1 MLQGKKILVGVC
13 GSIAAYKS
21 ALLIRLLVKEGAEV
35 RVVMTPSAASFITP
49 LTLATLAKHPVYS
62 EYFNEANGTWH
73 NHVELG
79 LWADLMVLA
88 PLSANTLGKL
98 ANGLCDNLLCAVYL
112 SARCPVYVAPA
123 MDLDMYAHAST
134 QANLQ
139 ALLSY
144 GNRVIDAESGEL
156 ASGLDGKGRMA
167 EPEHIVQ
174 AIQAHFA
181 AERGTLKGKRVII
194 TAGPTYEPL
203 DPVRFIGNHSSG
215 KMGYA
220 IAEVMA
226 GYGAEVTLIAG
237 PTSLPDPPGIKCVH
251 VMSALEM
258 HASALALF
266 PTTDI
271 AVLAAAVADYRPAT
285 VAEQK
290 IKKSEDEFTLT
301 LTKNPDIAKDLGSRK
316 EVGQLLVGF
325 ALETNNGLENAQG
338 KLEKK
343 NLDFIVLNSPSDEGT
358 GFGHDTNRITILARN
373 TKPKEFEL
381 KSKKAIAQ
389 DIVNEITTYLDR

>member
-237 PTSLPDPPGIKCVH
+237 PTSWPDPPGIKCVH

>member
-1 MLQGKKILVGVC
+1 
-13 GSIAAYKS
+13 
-21 ALLIRLLVKEGAEV
+21 
-35 RVVMTPSAASFITP
+35 
-49 LTLATLAKHPVYS
+49 
-62 EYFNEANGTWH
+62 
-73 NHVELG
+73 
-79 LWADLMVLA
+79 
-88 PLSANTLGKL
+88 
-98 ANGLCDNLLCAVYL
+98 
-112 SARCPVYVAPA
+112 
-123 MDLDMYAHAST
+123 
-134 QANLQ
+134 
-139 ALLSY
+139 
-144 GNRVIDAESGEL
+144 
-156 ASGLDGKGRMA
+156 
-167 EPEHIVQ
+167 
-174 AIQAHFA
+174 
-181 AERGTLKGKRVII
+181 
-194 TAGPTYEPL
+194 
-203 DPVRFIGNHSSG
+203 
-215 KMGYA
+215 
-220 IAEVMA
+220 
-226 GYGAEVTLIAG
+226 
-237 PTSLPDPPGIKCVH
+237 
-251 VMSALEM
+251 MSALEM

>member
-258 HASALALF
+258 HASALALI